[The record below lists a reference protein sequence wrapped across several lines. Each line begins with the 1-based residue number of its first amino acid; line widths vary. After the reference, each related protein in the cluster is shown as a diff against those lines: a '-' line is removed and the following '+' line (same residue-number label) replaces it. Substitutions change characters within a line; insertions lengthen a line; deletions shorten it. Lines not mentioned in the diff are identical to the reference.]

1 MAIQWN
7 SHPHL
12 VLLLLFLLFF
22 LLFLLSLSC
31 LQLID
36 SFLKLLQPYFP
47 RCEICEMLLWC
58 LQKLGIH
65 KMVPF
70 ISVGHWSPHFW
81 MKHSWGIHPP
91 NKMALWLHKTFE
103 LPLTSSRPSLPWN
116 AACTCNLLGV
126 VFAIPRFLTCSWNFN
141 ELLIDPSAW
150 EARTPW
156 LSHRPRPTS
165 AYQSSWSEVEF
176 LGASSSFSSEA
187 IQGLIM
193 DWTRELCGMNTGNSW
208 THEIYI
214 SI

>member
-1 MAIQWN
+1 MMAIQWN

-22 LLFLLSLSC
+22 LFFLLSLSC

-81 MKHSWGIHPP
+81 IRHSWGIHPP
-91 NKMALWLHKTFE
+91 NKNGSVTIQNFWITWTAD
-103 LPLTSSRPSLPWN
+103 
-116 AACTCNLLGV
+116 CTCNLLGV
-126 VFAIPRFLTCSWNFN
+126 VFCHTQILDMQL
-141 ELLIDPSAW
+141 ELQW
-150 EARTPW
+150 TPNW
-156 LSHRPRPTS
+156 PICLRGPNSLAFSSSS
-165 AYQSSWSEVEF
+165 AYKCISE
-176 LGASSSFSSEA
+176 
-187 IQGLIM
+187 
-193 DWTRELCGMNTGNSW
+193 
-208 THEIYI
+208 
-214 SI
+214 

>member
-1 MAIQWN
+1 MMAIQWN

-22 LLFLLSLSC
+22 LFFLLSLSC

-81 MKHSWGIHPP
+81 IRHSWGIHPI
-91 NKMALWLHKTFE
+91 NFHGGRVSQQQAFWGFSGGSRVHCHEKWWKTQKNMEVVVPFV
-103 LPLTSSRPSLPWN
+103 SKHRPSPYYRERLQRCVWKQTMSNPLYGLN
-116 AACTCNLLGV
+116 MLDHHETTVKSQLFPLGDQ
-126 VFAIPRFLTCSWNFN
+126 AKSSKSWYLTVKTWCQFVP
-141 ELLIDPSAW
+141 I
-150 EARTPW
+150 T
-156 LSHRPRPTS
+156 
-165 AYQSSWSEVEF
+165 
-176 LGASSSFSSEA
+176 
-187 IQGLIM
+187 
-193 DWTRELCGMNTGNSW
+193 
-208 THEIYI
+208 
-214 SI
+214 